1 MPKFRITSRGGTTL
15 TKIGAA
21 LKGTYSGTNSEG
33 KLVTQEAISKAV
45 FENGVYSLEDW
56 PLFESE
62 LMDANSLMLTLEA
75 DIPKDQEFYVSTTLQ
90 YKLTKVKVKDPKSGK
105 EGFRIEGLPQSVS
118 IPLTEVPRS
127 KEDIVKRRNDIKLEA
142 VNAAVG
148 KRSKGVEEPK

>member
-21 LKGTYSGTNSEG
+21 LKGTYSGTDKEG

-45 FENGVYSLEDW
+45 FKNGVYELEDW

-62 LMDANSLMLTLEA
+62 LINANSLMLTLEA

-90 YKLTKVKVKDPKSGK
+90 YKLTKVKEIDPKSGK
-105 EGFRIEGLPQSVS
+105 EFITIEGLPDAVT
-118 IPLTEVPRS
+118 IVLTEVPRS